1 MGNDS
6 DSKLVLLVNL
16 WAAHSKDCPDLSI
29 EDFCAKV
36 LASGSGTS
44 YPTLPSEAQLGLL
57 PNTIDSFLGMFVG
70 KLNKYSNL
78 YFKKAFQGKAL
89 YHLEDVIYLKVL
101 DAMGTPRKTDLIQQM
116 VSEFPSGIDIIKRLL
131 SAGFVQEMPD
141 EHDKRSKR
149 LFMTDAGHAFLKEAI
164 PQLNRVSELA
174 FSQLNASEKSMLLN
188 VLGRLDHFHGQHLKE
203 VRTLDFEATFLLL
216 TRPVLASV

>member
-1 MGNDS
+1 MGNENDS
-6 DSKLVLLVNL
+6 QLVALVNL
-16 WAAHSKDCPDLSI
+16 WAAHSSDCPDLSI
-29 EDFCAKV
+29 EDFCVRV
-36 LASGSGTS
+36 LAASGAR
-44 YPTLPSEAQLGLL
+44 PHLDLPSEGNPSLV
-57 PNTIDSFLGMFVG
+57 PNHIDSYLGMFVG

-101 DAMGTPRKTDLIQQM
+101 DLMGTPRKTDLIQQM

-141 EHDKRSKR
+141 AHDKRSKR
-149 LFMTDAGHAFLKEAI
+149 LSMTDAGQAFLEEAT
-164 PQLNRVSELA
+164 PLLDRVSEIA

-188 VLGRLDHFHGQHLKE
+188 LLGRLDHFHRVHLKE

-216 TRPVLASV
+216 TRPVEGSV